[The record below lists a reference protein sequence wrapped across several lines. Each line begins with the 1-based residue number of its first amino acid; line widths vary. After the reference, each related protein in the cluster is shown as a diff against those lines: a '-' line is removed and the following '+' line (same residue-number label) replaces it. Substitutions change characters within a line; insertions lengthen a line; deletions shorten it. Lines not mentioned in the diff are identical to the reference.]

1 MKQIINILT
10 IVALVSMGALINGC
24 NDINNDLDIVNPEN
38 SMVKTLYI
46 SISLDNTPATRALN
60 PTTGTK
66 TFAEDDKIAVIYKSA
81 DGGLVKALSD
91 PLSAEDIIT
100 EDKKEAIFNVV
111 VENPMEGAPVRFIYP
126 AKMGAEVMPS
136 GNDVSPYDDETVN
149 YGALSVQ
156 DGTAAL
162 LNDID
167 LAIFDGCFTDEATL
181 PASVQLKNQLAICEF
196 TINNNEDNNITDA
209 IKDFTIQIGS
219 KTYKV
224 TPNTVPFYVAI
235 KPVEN
240 GEALI
245 FTATTDDETYL
256 KSVSAKALEAG
267 NIYPVNMKMAAGIGS
282 SIIGKDSDSEKELLE
297 GGNEVDVFFG
307 DRGIDGL
314 AQKVAAVIGTSA
326 ESLSDNDILLY
337 TFQHPDVVSSW
348 PGADNSETDPNTGD
362 SMDSQEVLCGGP
374 GSDILFAQGN
384 NDILF
389 GDASTKSVAD
399 WLNLIGY
406 ESFSNIETKINA
418 MDIETIKAGLSDL
431 ETIND
436 GDILFGGDGSD
447 MLFGLGGSD
456 MLRGGKG
463 DDMLLGGSGDDS
475 LYGDEGNDYL
485 DGGDGKDYL
494 YGGAGVDILRYNTND
509 KIDGGD
515 GIDIMLGNTSDA
527 SLYSLLNTGKVS
539 NVEIFLK
546 LEGTGNIDEL
556 DLTSLKKLESV
567 VPLYVSES
575 EISLSNPEEFPEGYG
590 WNLNVSTDANGV
602 TTISFMGINNGNDF
616 TLTLE
621 TTLIVSVDEE
631 SNEIILSL

>member
-1 MKQIINILT
+1 MKQIIKILT
-10 IVALVSMGALINGC
+10 IVAFVSMGALINGC

-38 SMVKTLYI
+38 SMVKTMSI
-46 SISLDNTPATRALN
+46 SISLDNTLATRALD
-60 PTTGTK
+60 PTTGKK
-66 TFAEDDKIAVIYKSA
+66 TFAIGDKIAVIYKSA

-111 VENPMEGAPVRFIYP
+111 VNNPMEGGPVRFIYP

-136 GNDVSPYDDETVN
+136 GNDGSPYDDETVN
-149 YGALSVQ
+149 YESLSVQ
-156 DGTAAL
+156 DGTAAS

-167 LAIFDGCFTDEATL
+167 LAIFDGSFTDEATL

-196 TINNNEDNNITDA
+196 TINNNEGDNITNT
-209 IKDFTIQIGS
+209 ITDFTIQIGS

-235 KPVEN
+235 KPVDD
-240 GEALI
+240 GETFI
-245 FTATTDDETYL
+245 FTATVRSTPYL
-256 KSVSAKALEAG
+256 KSVSAKLVAG
-267 NIYPVNMKMAAGIGS
+267 NIYPVKMTMSPIGDLKM
-282 SIIGKDSDSEKELLE
+282 GKDAGTEELLE
-297 GGNEVDVFFG
+297 GGKEIDVLFG
-307 DRGIDGL
+307 DKGIDGL
-314 AQKVAAVIGTSA
+314 AQKVANAIGTSA

-337 TFQHPDVVSSW
+337 TFQHPDVVSTW
-348 PGADNSETDPNTGD
+348 PSADNSETDPNTGD
-362 SMDSQEVLCGGP
+362 SMDSQEVLFGGP

-389 GDASTKSVAD
+389 GDASTESVAD

-406 ESFSNIETKINA
+406 ESFSNIETMINA
-418 MDIETIKAGLSDL
+418 MDIEIIKAGLSDL

-447 MLFGLGGSD
+447 MLYGLGGSD

-463 DDMLLGGSGDDS
+463 DDMLLGGSGDDT
-475 LYGDEGNDYL
+475 LYGDDGNDYL
-485 DGGDGKDYL
+485 DGGDGIDFL
-494 YGGAGVDILRYNTND
+494 YGGTGADILRFDAND

-515 GIDIMLGNTSDA
+515 GIDILLGNSSDA
-527 SLYSLLNTGKVS
+527 SLYSLLSDGKVS
-539 NVEIFLK
+539 HVEIFLK
-546 LEGTGNIDEL
+546 LDQDLEDIDGLNLVDL
-556 DLTSLKKLESV
+556 DKLAAGV
-567 VPLYVSES
+567 YLYVSEEGC

-602 TTISFMGINNGNDF
+602 TTITFHGNDY

-621 TTLIVSVDEE
+621 TTLSVSVDEE

>member
-38 SMVKTLYI
+38 SMVKTLSI

-111 VENPMEGAPVRFIYP
+111 VNNPMEGGPVRFIYP

-136 GNDVSPYDDETVN
+136 GNDASPYDDETVN
-149 YGALSVQ
+149 YESLSVQ
-156 DGTAAL
+156 DGTAAS

-167 LAIFDGCFTDEATL
+167 LAIFDGSFTDEATL

-196 TINNNEDNNITDA
+196 TINNNEGDNITN
-209 IKDFTIQIGS
+209 IITDFTIQIGS
-219 KTYKV
+219 MTYKV
-224 TPNTVPFYVAI
+224 TPSTSPFYLAI
-235 KPVEN
+235 KPVDD
-240 GEALI
+240 GETFI
-245 FTATTDDETYL
+245 FTATDGSTTYL
-256 KSVSAKALEAG
+256 KSVSAKLVAG
-267 NIYPVNMKMAAGIGS
+267 NIYPVKLTMAPIGDL
-282 SIIGKDSDSEKELLE
+282 IIGKDSDTEKELLE
-297 GGNEVDVFFG
+297 GGKEVDVLFG
-307 DRGIDGL
+307 DRGIIDGL
-314 AQKVAAVIGTSA
+314 AQKVANATGENV
-326 ESLSDNDILLY
+326 ESLTDNDILLFI
-337 TFQHPDVVSSW
+337 FQHPDVISSW

-362 SMDSQEVLCGGP
+362 SMDSQEVLFGGP

-389 GDASTKSVAD
+389 GDASTESVAD

-406 ESFSNIETKINA
+406 ESFSNIETMINA
-418 MDIETIKAGLSDL
+418 MDIEIIKAGLSDL

-463 DDMLLGGSGDDS
+463 DDMLLGGSGDDT
-475 LYGDEGNDYL
+475 LYGDDGNDYL
-485 DGGDGKDYL
+485 DGGDGIDFL
-494 YGGAGVDILRYNTND
+494 YGGTGADILRFDAND

-515 GIDIMLGNTSDA
+515 GIDILLGNSSDA
-527 SLYSLLNTGKVS
+527 SLYNLLSDGKV
-539 NVEIFLK
+539 NHVEIFLK
-546 LEGTGNIDEL
+546 LDQDLEDIDGL
-556 DLTSLKKLESV
+556 DLVDLDKLAAGV
-567 VPLYVSES
+567 YLNVSEEGC
-575 EISLSNPEEFPEGYG
+575 EISLSNPEKFTEGYG

-602 TTISFMGINNGNDF
+602 TTIIFHGDGF
-616 TLTLE
+616 TIALE
-621 TTLIVSVDEE
+621 TMLSVNVDEE
-631 SNEIILSL
+631 RNEIILSL